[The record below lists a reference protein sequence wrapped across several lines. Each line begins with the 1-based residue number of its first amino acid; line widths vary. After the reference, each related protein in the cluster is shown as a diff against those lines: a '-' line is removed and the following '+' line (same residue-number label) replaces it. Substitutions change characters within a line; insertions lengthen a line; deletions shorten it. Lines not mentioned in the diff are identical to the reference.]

1 MTVRLQKVPF
11 DVQLF
16 KLVATNGDIE
26 WVVTNDP
33 ASTLTRQVVQDV
45 SDVRWQVEELHR
57 SLKQLTGSER
67 CQCRKARSQRNHLAC
82 CYHAWLSL
90 KVQAK
95 RLGKTL
101 YQVHT
106 DLFRDYLRA
115 ELANP
120 HVAAL

>member
-1 MTVRLQKVPF
+1 VNRGLSTSVFSGHIPPF
-11 DVQLF
+11 
-16 KLVATNGDIE
+16 
-26 WVVTNDP
+26 
-33 ASTLTRQVVQDV
+33 LTR
-45 SDVRWQVEELHR
+45 
-57 SLKQLTGSER
+57 
-67 CQCRKARSQRNHLAC
+67 AQRNHLAC

-106 DLFRDYLRA
+106 NLFRDYLRA

-120 HVAAL
+120 HVPAL